1 MEKWSRVGLI
11 LKASK
16 EDTRP
21 SRGGASHGTA
31 RMIHGSLDDAGA
43 RLWLSCVDRVI
54 GAISQVT
61 NHFVRFGVGLR
72 ERDIR

>member
-1 MEKWSRVGLI
+1 
-11 LKASK
+11 
-16 EDTRP
+16 
-21 SRGGASHGTA
+21 
-31 RMIHGSLDDAGA
+31 MIHGSLDDAGA